1 MSLSHPFS
9 ILVSY
14 LIILFPFL
22 MTKPSLC
29 CLCKYFFFFSHLS
42 FPFSFIRESFSLPW
56 SYFVTVRFTE
66 IDFRLKRRCMK
77 RRRRRFCDVSILP
90 AKQMSTSDAFSAF
103 FVFPAV
109 RSFSIQLRPSKVL
122 FKFLSVVMTRANRNV
137 GEKVLAIF
145 IVGNIS
151 HGLQRTRLFFI
162 FCLKLD

>member
-1 MSLSHPFS
+1 
-9 ILVSY
+9 
-14 LIILFPFL
+14 

-90 AKQMSTSDAFSAF
+90 AKQMSTLDAFSAF

-109 RSFSIQLRPSKVL
+109 RSFFHSIASLKS
-122 FKFLSVVMTRANRNV
+122 FVMTRANRNV

>member
-1 MSLSHPFS
+1 
-9 ILVSY
+9 
-14 LIILFPFL
+14 

-42 FPFSFIRESFSLPW
+42 FAFSFIRESFSLPW

-109 RSFSIQLRPSKVL
+109 RSFFHSIASLKSFVQISFRGHDSSESQRWRKS
-122 FKFLSVVMTRANRNV
+122 FGHFYRRQHFSRIATNQTFFHFLSQDRR
-137 GEKVLAIF
+137 
-145 IVGNIS
+145 
-151 HGLQRTRLFFI
+151 R
-162 FCLKLD
+162 KLSWMA